1 MGLFAEMWLTM
12 TTTRISNVNFI
23 IYTTN
28 SDTILKICQIILLNM
43 ENQNL
48 WFSFANNK
56 LFFLYI
62 HFILNWFK

>member
-1 MGLFAEMWLTM
+1 M
-12 TTTRISNVNFI
+12 TTTGTSNVNFI
-23 IYTTN
+23 IYTTS
-28 SDTILKICQIILLNM
+28 SDTILKICQIVLLNM

-48 WFSFANNK
+48 GFSFDNNE